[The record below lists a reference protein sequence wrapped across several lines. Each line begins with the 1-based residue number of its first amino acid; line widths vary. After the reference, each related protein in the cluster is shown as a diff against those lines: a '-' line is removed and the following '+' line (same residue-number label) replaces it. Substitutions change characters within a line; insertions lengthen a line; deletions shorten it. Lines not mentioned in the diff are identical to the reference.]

1 MDKNMTLE
9 QANNLL
15 EETVKK
21 LENNALPISE
31 SVALYTEACELLAF
45 CMNELSVCK
54 GKIDEANDMLAKRI
68 SEEGNE

>member
-21 LENNALPISE
+21 LENSALPIMFG
-31 SVALYTEACELLAF
+31 TLLRR
-45 CMNELSVCK
+45 
-54 GKIDEANDMLAKRI
+54 GI
-68 SEEGNE
+68 SL

>member
-15 EETVKK
+15 EETIKK

-54 GKIDEANDMLAKRI
+54 GIIDEANDMLAKRI

>member
-15 EETVKK
+15 EETIKK
-21 LENNALPISE
+21 LENSALPISE

-54 GKIDEANDMLAKRI
+54 GKIDEANELLAKRI
-68 SEEGNE
+68 SEESNE

>member
-15 EETVKK
+15 EETIKK
-21 LENNALPISE
+21 LENNALPINE

-45 CMNELSVCK
+45 CMNELNACK
-54 GKIDEANDMLAKRI
+54 SKIDEANEKLAKRI